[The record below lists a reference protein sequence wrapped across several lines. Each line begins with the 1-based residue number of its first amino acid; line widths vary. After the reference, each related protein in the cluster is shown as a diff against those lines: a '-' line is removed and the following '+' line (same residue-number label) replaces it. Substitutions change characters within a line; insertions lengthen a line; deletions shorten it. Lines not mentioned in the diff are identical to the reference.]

1 MLLVS
6 RFKAAD
12 LRPAIVRQGSLY
24 ILFTLGGLLSIDLW
38 FRLKLV
44 AEIPA
49 IFVLVTVALLIVGV
63 IGTPKGVY
71 LSKRSLLSLPQGV
84 ALLVLW
90 WGNTAAFGWFGA
102 CIFVALQS
110 YELFHDGGIHRDD
123 KLRYHRAYTYMICQV
138 PAVILMGGSYLLS
151 DQSLVGGWL
160 RLIGACCSL
169 GVFPFHYWIVLY
181 LSNPRRK
188 IVPGILQLTFG
199 AAILVKVLLPLFDVR
214 PELRGGLLFLSSV
227 GALYFAVLLFGEDR
241 LKRMIPLLYL
251 SNLSV
256 LLVMVSSGR
265 GVPVEALTIQISNL
279 LLGTTGLLV
288 VTSLLVARFGIEGV
302 RSQGGFHHQLPHL
315 GVCFLVCTL
324 SLVGFPGTLGFCSEE
339 ILVESLHHVNL
350 HAIIILLAF
359 GLNGYSVFRVFGT
372 VFGGRSRE
380 FHQVGELALLPR
392 ELAAVSLLSVW
403 IVFNGLIPLLLAII
417 SWKFN

>member
-1 MLLVS
+1 MLLIS

-12 LRPAIVRQGSLY
+12 LRPAIVRQGAQY
-24 ILFTLGGLLSIDLW
+24 ILFTLGGLLSVDLW

-44 AEIPA
+44 PEIPG
-49 IFVLVTVALLIVGV
+49 IFVLVTVALLILGV

-71 LSKRSLLSLPQGV
+71 LSRRSLLSLPQAG
-84 ALLVLW
+84 ALLALW
-90 WGNTAAFGWFGA
+90 WGESVAFTWSGA
-102 CIFVALQS
+102 CLFVALQS
-110 YELFHDGGIHRDD
+110 YELFHDAQIHRDD
-123 KLRYHRAYTYMICQV
+123 KLRYHRAYTYMIYQI
-138 PAVILMGGSYLLS
+138 PAVMLIVFSYILS
-151 DQSLVGGWL
+151 DQVLVGSWL

-169 GVFPFHYWIVLY
+169 GIFPFHSWIVLY

-188 IVPGILQLTFG
+188 ITPGILQLAFG
-199 AAILVKVLLPLFDVR
+199 AAILVRVLLPLFVVR
-214 PELRGGLLFLSSV
+214 PELRYGSLVLASV

-251 SNLSV
+251 SNLSI

-288 VTSLLVARFGIEGV
+288 VTSLLVSRFGIEGA

-315 GVCFLVCTL
+315 GVCFLICTL

-339 ILVESLHHVNL
+339 ILVESLHHINL
-350 HAIIILLAF
+350 HAIIVLLAF
-359 GLNGYSVFRVFGT
+359 GLNGYSVFRLFGT
-372 VFGGRSRE
+372 VFGGRSRDL
-380 FHQVGELALLPR
+380 QGAAGLGLLTR

-403 IVFNGLIPLLLAII
+403 IVFNGLIPLVVAIV
-417 SWKFN
+417 S

>member
-12 LRPAIVRQGSLY
+12 LRPAIVRQGALY
-24 ILFTLGGLLSIDLW
+24 ILFTLAGGLAVDLW
-38 FRLKLV
+38 FRLKVV
-44 AEIPA
+44 AEIPGK
-49 IFVLVTVALLIVGV
+49 FVLVTVALLIIGV

-71 LSKRSLLSLPQGV
+71 LSRRSLLSLPQGI
-84 ALLVLW
+84 ALLVFW
-90 WGNTAAFGWFGA
+90 WGDTATFGWFGA
-102 CIFVALQS
+102 CIFIALQF
-110 YELFHDGGIHRDD
+110 YELFHDARKHNAD
-123 KLRYHRAYTYMICQV
+123 KLRYHRAYTFLIYQA
-138 PAVILMGGSYLLS
+138 PAGFLVGFSYLLS
-151 DQSLVGGWL
+151 DSSLVGGWM
-160 RLIGACCSL
+160 RLFGACCSL
-169 GVFPFHYWIVLY
+169 GLFPFHSWIVLY

-188 IVPGILQLTFG
+188 IVPGILQLTYG
-199 AAILVKVLLPLFDVR
+199 AAVLVKVLLPLFFVR
-214 PELRGGLLFLSSV
+214 PELRDGLLFFASV

-265 GVPVEALTIQISNL
+265 GVPVEALTVQISNL

-288 VTSLLVARFGIEGV
+288 LTSLLVVRFGIEGV

-339 ILVESLHHVNL
+339 ILVESLHHLNL

-380 FHQVGELALLPR
+380 LQAVGGLDLLPR

-403 IVFNGLIPLLLAII
+403 IVFNGLIPLVLAII
-417 SWKFN
+417 S